1 MFKKSFISYLLL
13 GFVSLFLSACGAVE
27 VKEHAE
33 IRRAHGYSMET
44 HTETKS
50 SPSARNTQVVNISG
64 STSIEEIIPALLK
77 KRVVFVG
84 ETHDNFAHHLSQLEI
99 IKGIHQVYPE
109 LAIGM
114 EMFQKPFQTHLD
126 SFIAGDLSEQQ
137 LLRHSE
143 WFDRWSYDYRLYRPI
158 LDYAR
163 QHKIPVLALNA
174 SAEIKKRI
182 SEVGI
187 EGLNEQE
194 RALIPDDLD
203 RSDKDYIARL
213 RTIFHQHPGS
223 EKRNFERFLDVQL
236 LWDEGMAERAA
247 AYLKNHPSKKLV
259 VLAGSGH
266 LMYGSGIPQRV
277 LRRVDVEKAIVLPAD
292 NLRIKPGI
300 ADFLTFPEAA
310 VLPKAGLMGVYLD
323 VAEEGVLIANVAPE
337 SAAEK
342 VGLKKGDVIQQLNDS
357 AVKLP
362 SDIKIGL
369 FGKQPGENVRVRVLR
384 KRLLLNDQ
392 ELDFA
397 FDLGG

>member
-1 MFKKSFISYLLL
+1 MFKKDYFAYLSLA
-13 GFVSLFLSACGAVE
+13 FVSLFLSACGAVE
-27 VKEHAE
+27 VKEHAKMQP
-33 IRRAHGYSMET
+33 IHGHSMEAPGE
-44 HTETKS
+44 TEN

-64 STSIEEIIPALLK
+64 SSSIDEIIPELLK

-84 ETHDNFAHHLSQLEI
+84 ETHNNYAHHLSQLEI
-99 IKGIHQVYPE
+99 IKGIHQAYPE

-158 LDYAR
+158 LSYAR

-174 SAEIKKRI
+174 SREIKNRI
-182 SEVGI
+182 SKVGI
-187 EGLNEQE
+187 SGLNEQE
-194 RALIPDDLD
+194 RAQVPAELD
-203 RSDKDYIARL
+203 RSDEDYIARL

-223 EKRNFERFLDVQL
+223 EKRDFEHFLDVQL

-247 AYLKNHPSKKLV
+247 AYLKNHPAKKLV

-277 LRRVDVEKAIVLPAD
+277 LRRINVEKAIVLPAD
-292 NLRIKPGI
+292 NLRIRPGI
-300 ADFLTFPEAA
+300 ADFLTFPEVAA
-310 VLPKAGLMGVYLD
+310 LPKSGLMGVYLD

-342 VGLKKGDVIQQLNDS
+342 VGLKKGDVIQQLNDNV
-357 AVKLP
+357 VKLP

-369 FGKQPGENVRVRVLR
+369 FGKRPGENVRVRVLR

-392 ELDFA
+392 ELDFT